1 MENIDEKQQMI
12 NLMLDAIDTGVMN
25 EQTIGKFTYYYLAVL
40 LETVQPLE
48 NGREF
53 YWRIKSYLEN
63 INIRKLREQNK
74 VIVGFIANYSSSW
87 IGDELYHLF
96 EQSDKFEPYVFL
108 IANHAPG
115 QSQEQTKEEYEKN
128 LSYFQSRHLRVVQ
141 TMDTSTGIQ
150 FTWEQIGIKPQLC
163 IWLTPWTALFRGA
176 FHLLNYSMDI
186 LHTYI
191 PYGIMTADNK
201 NGTFAYDQY
210 NQLLHNITWK
220 NFEESRMSV
229 SMAEKYAFVGSK
241 NAVYTGYPKMDDFYE
256 TDVEE
261 DDVWNEIVCKAG
273 NTKAKR
279 IIYAPHHTLASD
291 ELVNFSTFA
300 SNYMYFLELAEKMQ
314 EETVWVFK
322 PHPHLVFK
330 AVNEGIF
337 KDVSEWN
344 AYLQRWRNLKN
355 AAVVEEGMYHNLFIK
370 SDAMILDS
378 VSFLSE
384 YLYVKKPL
392 LMLSRDGQYF
402 NDFGKELIKIHYC
415 ADGTDEKAIE
425 KFITDVVLA
434 GNDEKKDMRTE
445 FFEQNLDYVKHFG
458 KNAAANI
465 FDQISSELEN

>member
-1 MENIDEKQQMI
+1 
-12 NLMLDAIDTGVMN
+12 
-25 EQTIGKFTYYYLAVL
+25 
-40 LETVQPLE
+40 
-48 NGREF
+48 
-53 YWRIKSYLEN
+53 
-63 INIRKLREQNK
+63 
-74 VIVGFIANYSSSW
+74 
-87 IGDELYHLF
+87 
-96 EQSDKFEPYVFL
+96 
-108 IANHAPG
+108 
-115 QSQEQTKEEYEKN
+115 
-128 LSYFQSRHLRVVQ
+128 
-141 TMDTSTGIQ
+141 
-150 FTWEQIGIKPQLC
+150 
-163 IWLTPWTALFRGA
+163 
-176 FHLLNYSMDI
+176 
-186 LHTYI
+186 
-191 PYGIMTADNK
+191 
-201 NGTFAYDQY
+201 
-210 NQLLHNITWK
+210 
-220 NFEESRMSV
+220 MSV